1 MYIKIKGYYECI
13 IDYFPEYSENPD
25 YIPPKRYLWDIFW
38 TMDSDLANKFI
49 AHSLKERNLKD
60 QEGDK
65 TVEVSEDVLNQL
77 HSAHY
82 FSKKKGKA
90 LFMLTASKELGII
103 KRKRK
108 KSFKAFDPA
117 IDKEETKGRSKRSKL
132 NDDSKNQRI
141 TDWLIEKKPKR
152 KEKETN
158 NETERMQRNEIEE
171 RMNIEDEQQN
181 TKNPFIKK

>member
-1 MYIKIKGYYECI
+1 
-13 IDYFPEYSENPD
+13 
-25 YIPPKRYLWDIFW
+25 
-38 TMDSDLANKFI
+38 
-49 AHSLKERNLKD
+49 
-60 QEGDK
+60 
-65 TVEVSEDVLNQL
+65 
-77 HSAHY
+77 
-82 FSKKKGKA
+82 
-90 LFMLTASKELGII
+90 MLTASKELGII

-108 KSFKAFDPA
+108 KSFKAFDPE

-171 RMNIEDEQQN
+171 RMNIDNEPQN